1 MSNITLKNISKSWG
15 NNQAL
20 GNVNFTCDAGSLLVL
35 LGPSGCGKST
45 TLRIISGL
53 DAPTAGTIE
62 IGGRDVTQLPP
73 VKRNIAM
80 VFQNYALFPHLSV
93 AENIL
98 FGLKARKVSRP
109 EQEKRLREA
118 AALLGLSG
126 LLDRKPAQLSGGQR
140 QRVALGRSIVAQV
153 PVCLMDEPLSNLD
166 AKLRQEMRQEIRALQ
181 QRLNMTMIYVTHD
194 QVEAMTLA
202 DKIILMKDGGIEQH
216 GTPEELYNEPATAF
230 TAGFIGNPPMNIL
243 HPQPEMNTD
252 GAGAS
257 YQGSCLMGIRPENIR
272 LTRDTGVAARVTAL
286 EYLGADSLVSCQI
299 QNPNGGDEQAQ
310 SLIASIK
317 GKASLVPG
325 DSVRLDWDKTDLHF
339 FHKETGSRL
348 ASPGK
353 GRAQ

>member
-1 MSNITLKNISKSWG
+1 MSHIILENISKFWG
-15 NNQAL
+15 DNQAL
-20 GNVNFTCDAGSLLVL
+20 GNVNFTCEAGSLLVL

-45 TLRIISGL
+45 TLRLISGL
-53 DAPTAGTIE
+53 DTPTTGTIE
-62 IGGRDVTQLPP
+62 IGGQDVTHLAP

-98 FGLKARKVSRP
+98 FGLKARKISKP
-109 EQEKRLREA
+109 EQKKRLNDA

-202 DKIILMKDGGIEQH
+202 DKIILMKDGNIEQH

-243 HPQPEMNTD
+243 TPQTGMVPGESNLLD
-252 GAGAS
+252 
-257 YQGSCLMGIRPENIR
+257 CLIGIRPENIR
-272 LTRDTGVAARVTAL
+272 LAQRGMAARVRAL

-299 QNPNGGDEQAQ
+299 QNPDGGEEKEQFLVA
-310 SLIASIK
+310 AIK
-317 GKASLVPG
+317 GKTTLVPG
-325 DSVRLDWDKTDLHF
+325 DSVHLDWDMADLHF
-339 FHKETGSRL
+339 FHKETGHRL
-348 ASPGK
+348 ENPGK
-353 GRAQ
+353 GKAQ